1 MKRGRI
7 IALLSQKGG
16 SGKTSV
22 TMQLAAGLAAR
33 RHRVVIGDLDPQESA
48 WRWAAAAAPAAPF
61 PARVVRPQGDAD
73 ALHGA
78 LRDIAR
84 GVDFVVLDCPPSIE
98 HPHTLG
104 ALQASDLA
112 VVPVVPSPT
121 DLWSTRAVEHLI
133 LLRMAE
139 RPRLRAALLPNR
151 VQRTGLA
158 GDVLE
163 VMHEFRLPVLA
174 AALSQRNAYA
184 QSAVAGVS
192 VYQLGRAALAA
203 RLEVE
208 QLVDAVIQQL
218 ISDRPSGLSH

>member
-16 SGKTSV
+16 SGKTTV

-33 RHRVVIGDLDPQESA
+33 GHRVVIGDLDPQESA
-48 WRWAAAAAPAAPF
+48 SRWAEAAGAGAPF
-61 PARVVRPQGDAD
+61 PAAVIRPAGDSA
-73 ALHGA
+73 ALDGA
-78 LRDIAR
+78 LRATVRD
-84 GVDFVVLDCPPSIE
+84 VDYLLLDCPPSIE
-98 HPHTLG
+98 HRHTLG
-104 ALQASDLA
+104 ALAATDLA

-133 LLRMAE
+133 LLHMAQ

-163 VMHEFRLPVLA
+163 VMREFRLPVLA

-184 QSAVAGVS
+184 QSAVAGAS
-192 VYQLGRAALAA
+192 VYQLGRSAVAA
-203 RLEVE
+203 RTEVE
-208 QLVDAVIQQL
+208 RLVDAVIHQL
-218 ISDRPSGLSH
+218 GE